1 MFGLSG
7 IGKTMFVNAVLKE
20 LNYDVINY
28 NAGEILFNSTFPIM
42 SDLRVQVEYQVSEK
56 NFNSFFGF
64 TKIGF
69 KKNRSEHNISF
80 YNENDIKDQP
90 LLQNISADQIESL
103 SNAGDNSELMN
114 VPTGTCLLYTS
125 DAADE

>member
-1 MFGLSG
+1 M
-7 IGKTMFVNAVLKE
+7 
-20 LNYDVINY
+20 
-28 NAGEILFNSTFPIM
+28 
-42 SDLRVQVEYQVSEK
+42 RVQVEYQVSEK

-69 KKNRSEHNISF
+69 KKNKSEHNISF

-103 SNAGDNSELMN
+103 SNAGDDDELMN
-114 VPTGTCLLYTS
+114 ASSATLTPYSENRILYKKEIINNVEIFVYS
-125 DAADE
+125 NNPDDDLYLSLIHI